1 MTIPGSRNNRKRY
14 RDFKSFLVERF
25 GCRVYKLQIDAGF
38 T

>member
-1 MTIPGSRNNRKRY
+1 MAKPAFWKSRKRY
-14 RDFKSFLVERF
+14 FDFKSFLVDRF